1 MKEQLYQVLV
11 LFFVFDKLDSSWL
24 MILFVYVK
32 LCDNIILWIYF

>member
-1 MKEQLYQVLV
+1 MKEQLYQVLA

-24 MILFVYVK
+24 MTLFIYVK